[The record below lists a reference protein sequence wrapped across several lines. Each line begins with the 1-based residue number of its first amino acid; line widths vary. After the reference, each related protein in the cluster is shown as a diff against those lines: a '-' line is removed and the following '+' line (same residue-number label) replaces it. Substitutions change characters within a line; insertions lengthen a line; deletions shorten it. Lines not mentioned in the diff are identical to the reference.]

1 MAKLLFKEGSFKIL
15 SDNVGRLSPEETNR
29 LIKTAGTTCYQARET
44 SAKSP
49 EDFIKMLQKRG
60 HFSVLEHS
68 WFCFRLFSE
77 SRLINWDEILAEL
90 YKSNS
95 LFCISECSR
104 GLIVSGN
111 SRIFNEAYVKRPNE
125 IAGSILSALHRENPV
140 LFPKNDL
147 KTSSFLKL
155 ERNPLLV
162 FTNDILTHRAMTV
175 EFNNHCI
182 GFTREI
188 DRHRNGDKQTAS
200 YSQESTRYVD
210 YAKGDENLDEF
221 QIKQVLPY
229 SDRLDFKGTRVSI
242 AIPGGEQVS
251 VILPDG
257 SVARGTLLGGQKI
270 KVNVQE
276 FTDMDEDFYRGLRKN
291 NWAPEEA
298 RQWLFLGL
306 TSQMVQTCNLSE
318 WRHLFFM
325 RVAKPAHPE
334 ARWAA
339 VGLLK
344 EAQKRFSLLFD
355 DFAIKTADD
364 GSEFAVYTGSEKL
377 V

>member
-15 SDNVGRLSPEETNR
+15 SDNLGRLSPDETNQ
-29 LIKTAGTTCYQARET
+29 LIKTAGNTCYQARET
-44 SAKSP
+44 SKKTP
-49 EDFIKMLQKRG
+49 EEFIRMLQNRG
-60 HFSVLEHS
+60 HLSVLEHS
-68 WFCFRLFSE
+68 WFTFRLYSE
-77 SRLINWDEILAEL
+77 SRLINWDEVLAEL

-104 GLIVSGN
+104 GLVVSGN
-111 SRIFNEAYVKRPNE
+111 SRIFNESYIKRPNE
-125 IAGSILSALHRENPV
+125 IAGSILLSLHKENPV
-140 LFPKNDL
+140 LFPRSNL

-162 FTNDILTHRAMTV
+162 FTDDILIHRAMTV
-175 EFNNHCI
+175 EFNDHCI
-182 GFTREI
+182 GFTREL
-188 DRHRNGDKQTAS
+188 DRHRNGDKQIS
-200 YSQESTRYVD
+200 SFSQESTRYVD

-229 SDRLDFKGTRVSI
+229 NDKLDFERTRVPVSI
-242 AIPGGEQVS
+242 PKGEQVS
-251 VILPDG
+251 VVLPDG
-257 SVARGTLLGGQKI
+257 SIAQGIIGEDQKI
-270 KVNVQE
+270 KINVQE

-291 NWAPEEA
+291 GWAPEEA

-306 TSQMVQTCNLSE
+306 TSQIVHTCNLRE
-318 WRHLFFM
+318 WRHVFFM
-325 RVAKPAHPE
+325 RVAKPAHSE
-334 ARWAA
+334 MRWAA

-344 EAQKRFSLLFD
+344 ESQKRFPLLFD

-364 GSEFAVYTGSEKL
+364 GSEFAIYAGSEEL